1 MGKFVLK
8 NFVIHGVL
16 IDVSKLYTYSAK
28 SLCNGKVSEMGDG
41 AGNLGLHHQPHHRSV
56 SSSNPSLLCGPLS
69 LRLSLSSRSRG
80 LAAARDL
87 SQGELILTVPK
98 SALMTSQSLLKD
110 EKLSVAVKRHTSLSS
125 PQILTIC
132 LLAEMSKGKSSWWH
146 PYLMQLPRSYD
157 TLANFSQFEKQAL
170 QVDDAIWVTER
181 AILKAELEWKK
192 AIPLME
198 ELKLKPQLQNFRA
211 WLWASSTVS
220 SRTMH
225 IPWDDAGC
233 LCPVGDFYNYA
244 APGEEPC
251 GWEDLKGSRN
261 ESSLQDSSF
270 WNKDATSN
278 SDAEQDDVLSQR
290 LTDGGYKEDLAA
302 YCFYARKN
310 YKKGEQVLL
319 SYGTYTNLELLE
331 HYGFLLDENPNDKA
345 FIPLEPEVYASSSW
359 PKDSLYIHQNGKPS
373 FALLSA
379 LRLWA
384 TPASQRRSVGHLVY
398 SGTQLSSENEIFVM
412 EWIAKSCHVVL
423 ENLPTSVEEDSL
435 LLCALDKMQDPDLPM
450 EVGNALRSSGVEFS
464 AFLEAH
470 DLKIG
475 DGNVG
480 LLLSEKARRS
490 MERWKLAVQWR
501 LRHKRILVDC
511 ISRCTEIISSLSPT
525 FLGHRG
531 YQS

>member
-1 MGKFVLK
+1 MRR
-8 NFVIHGVL
+8 HGFE
-16 IDVSKLYTYSAK
+16 
-28 SLCNGKVSEMGDG
+28 NKV
-41 AGNLGLHHQPHHRSV
+41 
-56 SSSNPSLLCGPLS
+56 
-69 LRLSLSSRSRG
+69 
-80 LAAARDL
+80 
-87 SQGELILTVPK
+87 T
-98 SALMTSQSLLKD
+98 
-110 EKLSVAVKRHTSLSS
+110 
-125 PQILTIC
+125 C
-132 LLAEMSKGKSSWWH
+132 L
-146 PYLMQLPRSYD
+146 
-157 TLANFSQFEKQAL
+157 
-170 QVDDAIWVTER
+170 
-181 AILKAELEWKK
+181 
-192 AIPLME
+192 
-198 ELKLKPQLQNFRA
+198 
-211 WLWASSTVS
+211 
-220 SRTMH
+220 
-225 IPWDDAGC
+225 
-233 LCPVGDFYNYA
+233 
-244 APGEEPC
+244 
-251 GWEDLKGSRN
+251 
-261 ESSLQDSSF
+261 
-270 WNKDATSN
+270 
-278 SDAEQDDVLSQR
+278 
-290 LTDGGYKEDLAA
+290 
-302 YCFYARKN
+302 
-310 YKKGEQVLL
+310 QVLL